1 MTMLPTYQQ
10 YLLNESQKS
19 FVEFMSIDAK
29 KVLFES
35 LAKSPFLLDEERI
48 LAEAIVETDQWNC
61 IFEGAELNEESIAD
75 KIKAKAKAAMQIAKE
90 KGKEYLSNTQE
101 TILKIGGS
109 VSSLIQKIVG
119 IVKAFLQKAWTYIKE
134 QVETGY
140 AKSKEK
146 ITEAAKAKFKGKADV
161 AKQEVKNLSSMAKST
176 AKWFGSISGEIGS
189 GLNKAASVDEA
200 YAIMLEQALFIAA
213 ANLIEESEEFVEYL
227 KEGDHGHEGGIK
239 IPFLSALAHK
249 VAEFQPFKAL
259 HNIEHVAGDAAN
271 SGLNKISDVLSKIAQ
286 APGPF
291 EFTVVGSIFA
301 LVTGYAIKAGAAS
314 VVKEIGASA
323 IGAMVISALPGIG
336 VILMCMKYTAK
347 AIWVV
352 GICETAL
359 GVIKGGESHD
369 KEEDSDESDK
379 DKTKTKET
387 EEE

>member
-10 YLLNESQKS
+10 YMLNESQKS

-29 KVLFES
+29 KYLFES
-35 LAKSPFLLDEERI
+35 LAKSPFLLNEERI

-61 IFEGAELNEESIAD
+61 IFEGTELNEESIAD
-75 KIKAKAKAAMQIAKE
+75 KIKAKAKAAMQVAKE

-101 TILKIGGS
+101 AILKIGGS

-119 IVKAFLQKAWTYIKE
+119 IVKAFLQKAWVYIKE
-134 QVETGY
+134 QVESGY

-146 ITEAAKAKFKGKADV
+146 IVSAAKAKFEGKADV
-161 AKQEVKNLSSMAKST
+161 AKKEVKNLGSMAKGA
-176 AKWFGSISGEIGS
+176 AKWFGSVATEMSAGM
-189 GLNKAASVDEA
+189 NKAASVDEA
-200 YAIMLEQALFIAA
+200 YVMMLEQALFIAA
-213 ANLIEESEEFVEYL
+213 SDLIMESEEFVEFL
-227 KEGDHGHEGGIK
+227 REGEHGHEGGIK

-249 VAEFQPFKAL
+249 VAEFQPFKSL
-259 HNIEHVAGDAAN
+259 HNIEHLAGEAAN
-271 SGLNKISDVLSKIAQ
+271 SGLNKVSEVLTKVAQ

-301 LVTGYAIKAGAAS
+301 LVTGYAIKAGVAG

-323 IGAMVISALPGIG
+323 IGAMIVTALPGLG
-336 VILMCMKYTAK
+336 VVLMCMKYTAK

-359 GVIKGGESHD
+359 GIVKSGDSH
-369 KEEDSDESDK
+369 EDSDEESDE
-379 DKTKTKET
+379 DKEKPKEK